1 MNSINPVV
9 FSVQNLSKAFAK
21 NPVLKHIS
29 FDVKEEQ
36 TLALV
41 GPSGVGKS
49 VLFRCML
56 GLTDI
61 DYGNVLFK
69 NRPIESLRSAFFQD
83 IGVVFQHSALF
94 DSMTVYQNVAFA
106 LARRGR
112 CAHPKKAVQDALHQV
127 EFSSRYFYTYP
138 HELSGGMRRRVSIA
152 RAIVSRPKILFLDE
166 PTAGLDP
173 IASYQIS
180 TLIHSIQKEYQT
192 TCLTITHDVLR
203 LPLLA
208 DHVCFLYNQEVLWFG
223 PSQTFLTLQ
232 EDPIRAFVYYGTCAT
247 MPRTQQVQFT

>member
-1 MNSINPVV
+1 
-9 FSVQNLSKAFAK
+9 
-21 NPVLKHIS
+21 
-29 FDVKEEQ
+29 
-36 TLALV
+36 
-41 GPSGVGKS
+41 
-49 VLFRCML
+49 ML

-61 DYGNVLFK
+61 DHGNVMFK
-69 NRPIESLRSAFFQD
+69 DRPIGGLKSAFFKD

-106 LARRGR
+106 LEKRGR
-112 CAHPKKAVQDALHQV
+112 QSNSKKVVQDALHQV
-127 EFSSRYFYTYP
+127 EFASRHFHTYP

-180 TLIHSIQKEYQT
+180 TLIHSIQKEYQA

-203 LPLLA
+203 LSLLA
-208 DHVCFLYNQEVLWFG
+208 DYVCFLYNQEVLWFG
-223 PSQTFLTLQ
+223 PSQTFLTLE
-232 EDPIRAFVYYGTCAT
+232 EDPIRAFVHYGLCSETT
-247 MPRTQQVQFT
+247 RTQRASSV